1 MWEPKN
7 CALEAVTSEKFCQ
20 VMEGRK
26 GLLLVGEELERRSS
40 IALRGFSGV
49 SVVSEARNT
58 LNCEMP
64 YL

>member
-1 MWEPKN
+1 
-7 CALEAVTSEKFCQ
+7 
-20 VMEGRK
+20 MEGRK